1 MREKKDTCRRWFRYT
16 VEDTKAAQAELDRLA
31 DGGWELA
38 ELGIFTALFRR
49 AEAPRRCWVEP
60 ARWKSIRR
68 KDEQARADYLMLCDE
83 AGWELIDEAAGLFYF
98 QAKPG
103 EQPAPIQT
111 DESVEWE
118 QVLKKALWDQTSSLF
133 FPLLYF
139 GAWTLGSFFRD
150 RPRMWELFFS
160 SLSMLLLLWLVVWL
174 AVDILLGAR
183 VVRYRRKCRRAAE
196 AGEPIPVPRR
206 WMARF
211 RGTMPIFYTV
221 LGLLIAGTLLNGMGG
236 PGALSLDAGWLETGH
251 SFLGDRMQYR
261 SFSPTG
267 DVWVEEYDCKTDWLA
282 GLVCGSLQAEEQD
295 EKTLDLRFH
304 RHNVVELEEAQLGY
318 DQAWRYHWAEG
329 GGLIFRQGDRVVRI
343 EATQMDLDDRVA
355 VDDLLAELNQT
366 ACAWE
371 ESMTA

>member
-103 EQPAPIQT
+103 ERPAPIQT

-160 SLSMLLLLWLVVWL
+160 GLSMLLLLWLVVWL

-183 VVRYRRKCRRAAE
+183 VLRYRRKCRRAAE

-211 RGTMPIFYTV
+211 RGAMPIFYTV
-221 LGLLIAGTLLNGMGG
+221 LGLLLAGIILNGMGG
-236 PGALSLDAGWLETGH
+236 PGALSLDAGWLETSH
-251 SFLGDRMQYR
+251 SFLGDSLEYR
-261 SFSPTG
+261 SFAPTG

-282 GLVCGSLQAEEQD
+282 GLVSGCLRAEEQD
-295 EKTLDLRFH
+295 EKTLDRRFH
-304 RHNVVELEEAQLGY
+304 RHDVVELEEARLGY

-329 GGLIFRQGDRVVRI
+329 GGLIFRQGGRVVRI
-343 EATQMDLDDRVA
+343 EATRMDLDDRAA

-371 ESMTA
+371 ESMVA